1 MYRNF
6 YKLLE
11 SQYLFG
17 HFLDEPNG
25 MMEYWNV
32 GLRLVEPTSC
42 RAYASER
49 ILGMKSGKRTILQE
63 M

>member
-32 GLRLVEPTSC
+32 G
-42 RAYASER
+42 